1 MFLITKHKFFTI
13 IVIVYFFWNII
24 RSEDDED
31 EIGDTADELED
42 NIDVFLE
49 ELGIDESASSFSEE
63 FEELQG
69 NIKLLNKR

>member
-1 MFLITKHKFFTI
+1 MFLKHKFFTI

>member
-1 MFLITKHKFFTI
+1 M
-13 IVIVYFFWNII
+13 
-24 RSEDDED
+24 
-31 EIGDTADELED
+31 
-42 NIDVFLE
+42 FLE